1 VARTS
6 VPVHSVRPSLFLPM
20 AVLLHLGLL
29 AVWTLGSPHRMGASS
44 AVMRALGAWLPAAAV
59 THRDLQ
65 GHRDGSWAVVL
76 YVASIVGAH
85 VAAATREQ
93 SR

>member
-1 VARTS
+1 MGPAVRVA
-6 VPVHSVRPSLFLPM
+6 
-20 AVLLHLGLL
+20 GLL
-29 AVWTLGSPHRMGASS
+29 LLAGWARSSRGLRIAGYTWGSLVMTFAVITLA
-44 AVMRALGAWLPAAAV
+44 AAAV
-59 THRDLQ
+59 THRDPQ

>member
-1 VARTS
+1 MT
-6 VPVHSVRPSLFLPM
+6 F
-20 AVLLHLGLL
+20 AVITL
-29 AVWTLGSPHRMGASS
+29 A
-44 AVMRALGAWLPAAAV
+44 AAAV
-59 THRDLQ
+59 THRDPQ